1 MAAVIW
7 RLYVAWDMTNYID
20 ESARLIEAT
29 GEMQLAPIEEA
40 ITGGRGIVDSMTLNL
55 SNHDNRYSPLYT
67 SSPLF
72 SYLQNANAYHAPC
85 YLEISIDSG
94 SNYYRIFTGVIKLPK
109 ITSPTMQ
116 ATGTVEIEC
125 RSRDELLLQRRLST
139 PQSDFVASAGY
150 NERQII
156 NLWLTQAGVSGS
168 DMLLDAGLFSIAFAW
183 MDDESVLEEL
193 WNVAAACGGRFYAN
207 PDGKFVYENAAHWLT
222 SPRSTA
228 SQETLN
234 EASYDTI
241 VPAYA
246 DGELYDVVTVESSA
260 RYIAP
265 RDVLWEPDED
275 VVVPAN
281 ASKKVTAR
289 LRQAAWN
296 IDSISY
302 TAVTAGG
309 TNINSSVSIS
319 SVQYAQRVE
328 LTITNSHATHAAYLR
343 PLRITGQS
351 IDGAPSAEESRN
363 STDHGSN
370 AAFFAS
376 RGSRT
381 KSVRAGVYVQSKAH
395 AGAVANFLLRRY
407 EIPRL
412 NYSIT
417 NAVGNPQRRLGDRIT
432 LYDTRIANGAKDAI
446 LTSNRWSLSSG
457 GFNQDLELMDAGQLY
472 PYHPSPGY
480 AVIGSDVMGSSKK
493 VFF

>member
-1 MAAVIW
+1 MADVRW
-7 RLYVAWDMTNYID
+7 RLYVAWDMTNFMD
-20 ESARLIEAT
+20 ESTRLIEAA
-29 GEMQLAPIEEA
+29 GEMQLAPVEEA
-40 ITGGRGIVDSMTLNL
+40 ITGGRGIIDSMSLTL
-55 SNHDNRYSPLYT
+55 SNHDNRYSMLDT

-85 YLEISIDSG
+85 YLEVSVDSG
-94 SNYYRIFTGVIKLPK
+94 ANYYRIFTGVIKLPQ
-109 ITSPTMQ
+109 IGSQTRQEIST
-116 ATGTVEIEC
+116 AEIEC
-125 RSRDELLLQRRLST
+125 RARDELLLQQRLST
-139 PQSDFVASAGY
+139 PYSDFVSSAGY
-150 NERQII
+150 NESQLI
-156 NLWLTQAGVSGS
+156 NLWLTQAGISSG
-168 DMLLDAGLFSIAFAW
+168 DMLLDAGLFSIGFGW
-183 MDDESVLEEL
+183 LDEESALEESWAL
-193 WNVAAACGGRFYAN
+193 AAACGGRFYAN
-207 PDGKFVYENAAHWLT
+207 PDGKFTYENAAHWLT
-222 SPRSTA
+222 NWRSTA
-228 SQETLN
+228 SQEALT
-234 EASYDTI
+234 EASYDKIKPSYT
-241 VPAYA
+241 
-246 DGELYDVVTVESSA
+246 DGELYDVVTVECSA

-281 ASKKVTAR
+281 ASKKIVAR

-302 TAVTAGG
+302 TAITAGG
-309 TNINSSVSIS
+309 TNITSSVSIS

-328 LTITNSHATHAAYLR
+328 LTISNSHATHAAYLR

-370 AAFFAS
+370 AAFFAT

-412 NYSIT
+412 NYSIS
-417 NAVGNPQRRLGDRIT
+417 NAIGNPRRRLGDRIT

-446 LTSNRWSLSSG
+446 LTSIRWSLSSG
-457 GFNQDLELMDAGQLY
+457 GFNQDLELMDAGQLH

-480 AVIGSDVMGSSKK
+480 FEIGSDTVGSSLK